1 MLYAA
6 IWIGSFAVYA
16 LAMHVGASEDLA
28 RLILLV
34 VLAETFISWAFGRE
48 MQKPALKAI
57 RNSARGRAS

>member
-1 MLYAA
+1 MLYAV

-34 VLAETFISWAFGRE
+34 VVAETFISWAFARE
-48 MQKPALKAI
+48 MQKPELRAI
-57 RNSARGRAS
+57 KSSARTTG

>member
-1 MLYAA
+1 MLYAV

-34 VLAETFISWAFGRE
+34 VLAETFISWAFARE
-48 MQKPALKAI
+48 MQKHQREIIKSPQ
-57 RNSARGRAS
+57 RGRAL

>member
-1 MLYAA
+1 MLYAV

-34 VLAETFISWAFGRE
+34 VVAETFISWAFARE
-48 MQKPALKAI
+48 MQKPELRAI
-57 RNSARGRAS
+57 KSRARTTG

>member
-1 MLYAA
+1 MLYAV

-34 VLAETFISWAFGRE
+34 VVAETFISWAFARE
-48 MQKPALKAI
+48 MQKPELRAI
-57 RNSARGRAS
+57 KSRVRTTG